1 MKVMFYVQ
9 HLLGIGH
16 LVRASRI
23 AAAFKAAGHEV
34 TVVSGGCAVDG
45 FPQAG
50 IAKVQLPAVR
60 ASDQGFSALVQE
72 DGAAADGAFR
82 QRRADQLIAAFDAIN
97 PECLLIEAFP
107 FARRQMRFELSP
119 LLDHVF
125 AAEAGARAMVV
136 SSVRDILQPKGGER
150 DLKTAELVQHY
161 FDLVLVHGQ
170 DLSGFEMT
178 FSQAARIAG
187 RLVSTGLVGPLP
199 ADGYSEPGE
208 QFDVVV
214 SAGGGVVGQRV
225 LETAIAAKPLTRF
238 ADGRWLVVTGPN
250 LDAAGFDRLS
260 EAAGG
265 DVELRR
271 FDPQLAARFGHA
283 SVAVSQ
289 AGYNTVA
296 DVLSAGCASV
306 LVPFEGEAEKE
317 QLLRAEALA
326 REGRAEIVRE
336 CELDAGRLAPA
347 IDRAAAAAPAL
358 SPARLDGAAQ
368 SVRLVEA
375 RFAAFR
381 RGQSA

>member
-1 MKVMFYVQ
+1 MKLMFYVQ

-34 TVVSGGCAVDG
+34 TVVSGGSAVDG
-45 FPQAG
+45 FPPAG

-60 ASDQGFSALVQE
+60 ASDQGFSSLVQE
-72 DGAAADGAFR
+72 DGAAVDDAFR
-82 QRRADQLIAAFDAIN
+82 QRRTDQLIAAFDGIN
-97 PECLLIEAFP
+97 PDCLLIEAYP
-107 FARRQMRFELSP
+107 FARRQMRFELQP

-125 AAEAGARAMVV
+125 TADDGARAMVV
-136 SSVRDILQPKGGER
+136 SSVRDLLQPKGAER
-150 DLKTAELVQHY
+150 DLKTVEVVQRH

-170 DLSGFEMT
+170 DLSGFAMT
-178 FSQAARIAG
+178 FSEAAKIAG
-187 RLVSTGLVGPLP
+187 RLACTGLVGP
-199 ADGYSEPGE
+199 ATDGAASEDGE
-208 QFDVVV
+208 VFAVVV
-214 SAGGGVVGQRV
+214 SAGGGVVGQKL

-238 ADGRWLVVTGPN
+238 ADSRWLVVTGPN
-250 LDAAGFDRLS
+250 LDAAGFERLRK
-260 EAAGG
+260 AAGS

-271 FDPQLAARFGHA
+271 FDPQLAARFEHA

-296 DVLSAGCASV
+296 DVLNAGCASV

-317 QLLRAEALA
+317 QLLRADALV
-326 REGRAEIVRE
+326 RESRAEIVRE
-336 CELDAGRLAPA
+336 SKLDARRLAQA
-347 IDRAAAAAPAL
+347 IERAAAAAPAL
-358 SPARLDGAAQ
+358 SPAHLDGSAE

-381 RGQSA
+381 LGQSA

>member
-1 MKVMFYVQ
+1 V
-9 HLLGIGH
+9 
-16 LVRASRI
+16 
-23 AAAFKAAGHEV
+23 
-34 TVVSGGCAVDG
+34 
-45 FPQAG
+45 
-50 IAKVQLPAVR
+50 
-60 ASDQGFSALVQE
+60 
-72 DGAAADGAFR
+72 
-82 QRRADQLIAAFDAIN
+82 
-97 PECLLIEAFP
+97 
-107 FARRQMRFELSP
+107 
-119 LLDHVF
+119 
-125 AAEAGARAMVV
+125 
-136 SSVRDILQPKGGER
+136 
-150 DLKTAELVQHY
+150 VQHY

-178 FSQAARIAG
+178 FSQAARLPGGWSAPGLWG
-187 RLVSTGLVGPLP
+187 RCRMTGTVNRVNSLTSLCLP
-199 ADGYSEPGE
+199 AGAWWAREL
-208 QFDVVV
+208 
-214 SAGGGVVGQRV
+214 

-283 SVAVSQ
+283 SLAVSQ